1 MLIWCSNLFLYSILR
16 TYFYRNRSPFLWLW
30 LSESSI
36 ELFCTIACLYY
47 NFWLIECILDENV
60 LFSLKLSMGRLTP
73 TCGSLISGTE
83 IRELWWKV
91 AFVLRLSIS
100 NNTLACAA
108 SLIRHTEVSSTM
120 GIWVDP
126 LLPAGRW
133 ALCVSTGNPSLQLK
147 LTLLLRSDSLYSPG
161 LPQLIWQIN

>member
-1 MLIWCSNLFLYSILR
+1 MYWIQKWSFRNHSNMLIWCSNLFLFSILR

-47 NFWLIECILDENV
+47 HFWWIECILDEFFF
-60 LFSLKLSMGRLTP
+60 FSLKLSMGRLTP

-91 AFVLRLSIS
+91 KSGFWFKAIDQQQHISICGLTHQAHRSQQHNGHLSGS
-100 NNTLACAA
+100 APACRQMG
-108 SLIRHTEVSSTM
+108 SL
-120 GIWVDP
+120 
-126 LLPAGRW
+126 
-133 ALCVSTGNPSLQLK
+133 C
-147 LTLLLRSDSLYSPG
+147 
-161 LPQLIWQIN
+161 